1 MKHDIGGLSLDLDN
15 LLFKLNL
22 NNPGDDI
29 KLVDLCI
36 EKIKEYENPLVC
48 LSGGYDSQFM
58 CLLLKQ
64 AGIEFTAV
72 TYETMWGLNVINS
85 PDAYMAQNFA
95 KKHDIPLQLIKLDFK
110 TFLESEQ
117 YLEYAIKYHTSS
129 PQIAYH
135 LYFLD
140 QIDYTDRSI
149 VMGGDI
155 PRFALDE
162 DTQEIIS
169 MIHSDGE
176 LFRTTI
182 IPYKMYAEE
191 NNIKMCKDL
200 LFYTPELFYKSLEN
214 FANLVKKHNV
224 IGTMDDT
231 TTGNYIK
238 ELYYNNITEEDCE
251 TNLMSN
257 TGFENIKLHFM
268 SLSGD
273 YDDFNNKYR
282 APLMS
287 LLDNFYKKTYGITFN
302 YTGSISQK
310 ISGFD
315 QMALLIDD
323 LQDYYENNSIKLIK
337 HYKLEF

>member
-15 LLFKLNL
+15 LLFEVKF
-22 NNPGDDI
+22 NNPGADVS
-29 KLVDLCI
+29 LVDLCI
-36 EKIKEYENPLVC
+36 EKVKEYENPLVC

-64 AGIEFTAV
+64 AGIDFTAI
-72 TYETMWGLNVINS
+72 TYETMWGLNVVNS
-85 PDAYMAQNFA
+85 PDAYMARNFA
-95 KKHDIPLQLIKLDFK
+95 NKHNIPLEIIQLDFK

-117 YLEYAIKYHTSS
+117 YLEYAEKYNTSS

-155 PRFALDE
+155 PRFSFDE
-162 DTQEIIS
+162 ETGKILSSVHSEI
-169 MIHSDGE
+169 D
-176 LFRTTI
+176 LFKSTI
-182 IPYKMYAEE
+182 IPYKIYAEQ
-191 NNIKMCKDL
+191 NNVKMCKDL
-200 LFYTPELFYKSLEN
+200 LFYSPELSYKSLEN
-214 FANLVKKHNV
+214 YASFIKKYNI
-224 IGTMDDT
+224 IGTADNT
-231 TTGNYIK
+231 TTGNYLK
-238 ELYYNNITEEDCE
+238 ELFYNNITDENCE
-251 TNLMSN
+251 PNLMSN

-268 SLSGD
+268 SISGD

-287 LLDNFYKKTYGITFN
+287 LLDTYYKKTYGITN
-302 YTGSISQK
+302 WGNVK
-310 ISGFD
+310 IRHKGWD
-315 QMALLIDD
+315 QIIPLLDD
-323 LQDYYENNSIKLIK
+323 LQDYYSKNSVELNK